1 MTAQRRGIALL
12 ITLFFIIALTAAIG
26 ISLKN
31 LQKSGDE
38 LHEARF
44 MLQSAAIVEDVIILM
59 KEADKLGVV
68 KDTDTLGIFLL
79 SAGFIPLEL
88 KELLVKIEITSA
100 IGRMNINSLSRSKVS
115 REAFLAYMAR
125 YNVQDPYY
133 MLDLLQDCM
142 GGQKDVY
149 KTNIFD
155 ELPELYHERI
165 VSRRHL
171 NMIIDFYTQER
182 HDNAVAV
189 MAWHDLVRFDE
200 NNVSTLD
207 ANYVTPALWQLLLPA
222 LDDERATELSDAGGM
237 YNAIAD
243 LGLTPDDETQLQKFR
258 LTFYEPVV
266 QVDIVVLENNATA
279 HIVFDYD
286 ITKKKGNHFE
296 FGI

>member
-1 MTAQRRGIALL
+1 MVSKRRGIALL

-26 ISLKN
+26 ISLTN
-31 LQKSGDE
+31 LQKSGAE

-68 KDTDTLGIFLL
+68 TDTDTLGIFLL

-100 IGRMNINSLSRSKVS
+100 VGRININSLDRSKEF

-133 MLDLLQDCM
+133 MIDLLQDCM

-171 NMIIDFYTQER
+171 DKIIDFYTQER
-182 HDNAVAV
+182 HDSAVARL
-189 MAWHDLVRFDE
+189 AWHDLVRFDE
-200 NNVSTLD
+200 SNVSSID
-207 ANYVTPALWQLLLPA
+207 ANYVTPALWQLLVPA

-237 YNAIAD
+237 YHAIVD
-243 LGLTPDDETQLQKFR
+243 LELSPDETTELKKFK
-258 LTFYEPVV
+258 LSFFEPVV
-266 QVDIVVLENNATA
+266 QVDIVVLENNTTA

>member
-1 MTAQRRGIALL
+1 MMPKRGGIALL

-26 ISLKN
+26 ISLTN
-31 LQKSGDE
+31 LQKSGEE
-38 LHEARF
+38 LHETRF

-68 KDTDTLGIFLL
+68 TDTNTLGIFLL

-100 IGRMNINSLSRSKVS
+100 MGRVNINSLSRSKEY

-133 MLDLLQDCM
+133 MIDLLQDCM
-142 GGQKDVY
+142 GGKKDVY

-171 NMIIDFYTQER
+171 NKIIDFYTQER
-182 HDNAVAV
+182 HDNAVAT

-200 NNVSTLD
+200 SNVSAID
-207 ANYVTPALWQLLLPA
+207 ANYVTPALWQLLLPT
-222 LDDERATELSDAGGM
+222 LDDEKAVELSDAGGM
-237 YNAIAD
+237 YSAVED
-243 LGLTPDDETQLQKFR
+243 LSLGQDEEAELKKFK
-258 LTFYEPVV
+258 LSFFEPVV
-266 QVDIVVLENNATA
+266 QVDIVVLENNTTA